1 MTTTETDRTNRI
13 TTDHDIVAMVA
24 LDTIQ
29 PLAERITR
37 LLSHGRRIAIAH
49 RHATYLNDAPE
60 VHAGLTIARNPKL
73 WDRDGSSGFHVA
85 LTGDSN
91 SLVAGF
97 GFSAYPGEN
106 CDTEDEVWR
115 RYHGD
120 RRRNMT
126 EVRITGG
133 TEGFGPGRS
142 DRIMIRRWNENGVC
156 DETVI
161 AFDNSALNA
170 TAA

>member
-1 MTTTETDRTNRI
+1 MTVTDTDRTTRI
-13 TTDHDIVAMVA
+13 TTDHDITAMVA

-37 LLSHGRRIAIAH
+37 ILSHGRRIAIAH
-49 RHATYLNDAPE
+49 RRATYLNDAPE
-60 VHAGLTIARNPKL
+60 VHAGLTVARNPKL
-73 WDRDGSSGFHVA
+73 WDRDGGIGFHVA

-97 GFSAYPGEN
+97 GFSAYPGEQ

-115 RYHGD
+115 RYRVE

-126 EVRITGG
+126 EVRIVGG
-133 TEGFGPGRS
+133 IEGSGPQPT
-142 DRIMIRRWNENGVC
+142 DRITIRIWNKDGVC
-156 DETVI
+156 GETVI
-161 AFDNSALNA
+161 AFDNSDVKEG
-170 TAA
+170 